1 MCLGR
6 VVLYCSNIRR
16 AAEGDYP
23 RKNAV
28 VVARGVGRV
37 PV

>member
-1 MCLGR
+1 VCLGR
-6 VVLYCSNIRR
+6 VVLYCSNTRR

-28 VVARGVGRV
+28 VVVRGVGRV

>member
-1 MCLGR
+1 VCLGR
-6 VVLYCSNIRR
+6 VVLYCSNTRR

-23 RKNAV
+23 KNNAV

-37 PV
+37 PM